1 MLGVSWGGGVA
12 QQFAA
17 FQRARCRR
25 LVLVTD
31 RGPAHPAGD
40 DDPIIPLAN
49 ARLMKLL
56 IPKSRLHVYH
66 GGHLGLVTEAAEL
79 APVVDAF
86 LAAPLPVWRVF
97 MASSGRTALTDGDF
111 YLIEQTLDPEGRQLL
126 LRVREFME
134 KSVQPVINHYWTRE
148 EFPYDLVV
156 PGIRDLGIAGQAY
169 SGYGCP
175 GGGNLLDGMIAME
188 LARVDPSIATFF
200 GVHSGLAMGSIYL
213 CGSEEQKQR
222 WLPEMARMEK
232 IGAFG
237 LTEPDVGSGA
247 AGGLTT
253 TARRDGDEW
262 VLDGQKKWIGNATFA
277 DYVVIWARSLE
288 DQQVKG
294 FVVEKGTPG
303 FAAAKMRDKIALRVV
318 QNATI
323 TLDGV
328 RVPESHR
335 LQAANSFRDTAA
347 VLRMTR
353 AGVAWMATGC
363 ARGAYEHALA
373 YARQRQQ
380 FGRPIAGF
388 QLVQDLLVR
397 MLANIT
403 SSACLCARLSALQQ
417 DGLAEDHHSA
427 LAKAFCTVRMRE
439 AVGWAREL
447 LGGNGIL
454 LENHVGRFVADS
466 EAIYS
471 YEGTREINT
480 LIVGRAITGTSAF
493 V

>member
-1 MLGVSWGGGVA
+1 
-12 QQFAA
+12 
-17 FQRARCRR
+17 
-25 LVLVTD
+25 
-31 RGPAHPAGD
+31 
-40 DDPIIPLAN
+40 
-49 ARLMKLL
+49 
-56 IPKSRLHVYH
+56 
-66 GGHLGLVTEAAEL
+66 
-79 APVVDAF
+79 
-86 LAAPLPVWRVF
+86 
-97 MASSGRTALTDGDF
+97 MASSGQPVVTGADF
-111 YLIEQTLDPEGRQLL
+111 YLIERSLDPADRQLL

-134 KSVQPVINHYWTRE
+134 KSVQPVINYYWTRE
-148 EFPYDLVV
+148 EFPHDLV
-156 PGIRDLGIAGQAY
+156 PGLRQLGIAGMAY

-175 GGGNLLDGMIAME
+175 GVKNLLDGMIAME
-188 LARVDPSIATFF
+188 LARVDSSIATFF

-222 WLPEMARMEK
+222 WLPSMARMEK

-237 LTEPDVGSGA
+237 LTEPEVGSGA

-253 TARRDGDEW
+253 TARRDGGDW

-288 DQQVKG
+288 DGQVKG

-303 FAAAKMRDKIALRVV
+303 FEASKMRDKIALRVV
-318 QNATI
+318 QNAYI

-328 RVPESHR
+328 RVPEENR
-335 LQAANSFRDTAA
+335 LQGANTFRDTAA
-347 VLRMTR
+347 VLRLTR
-353 AGVAWMATGC
+353 GGVAWMATGC

-380 FGRPIAGF
+380 FGRQIAGF

-397 MLANIT
+397 MLANVT
-403 SSACLCARLSALQQ
+403 SSACLCAQLAALQQ

-439 AVGWAREL
+439 ATGWAREL

>member
-1 MLGVSWGGGVA
+1 MPSADRVA
-12 QQFAA
+12 
-17 FQRARCRR
+17 
-25 LVLVTD
+25 VTD
-31 RGPAHPAGD
+31 A
-40 DDPIIPLAN
+40 
-49 ARLMKLL
+49 
-56 IPKSRLHVYH
+56 
-66 GGHLGLVTEAAEL
+66 
-79 APVVDAF
+79 
-86 LAAPLPVWRVF
+86 
-97 MASSGRTALTDGDF
+97 DF
-111 YLIEQTLDPEGRQLL
+111 YLLEQSLEPEGRQLL
-126 LRVREFME
+126 RQVREFME

-148 EFPYDLVV
+148 EFPHDLVQ
-156 PGIRDLGIAGQAY
+156 GLHQMGIAGTAY

-175 GGGNLLDGMIAME
+175 GGGCLLDGMIAME
-188 LARVDPSIATFF
+188 LARVDSSIATYF

-222 WLPEMARMEK
+222 WLPPMARMEK

-253 TARRDGDEW
+253 TARRDGEEW
-262 VLDGQKKWIGNATFA
+262 ILDGQKKWIGNATFA
-277 DYVVIWARSLE
+277 DYTIIWARSLE
-288 DQQVKG
+288 DGQVKG

-303 FAAAKMRDKIALRVV
+303 FETSKMHDKIALRVV
-318 QNATI
+318 QNAHI

-328 RVPESHR
+328 RVPEANR
-335 LQAANSFRDTAA
+335 LQRADSFRDTAA
-347 VLRMTR
+347 VLRLTR
-353 AGVAWMATGC
+353 AGVAWQATGC
-363 ARGAYEHALA
+363 ARGAYEHALP

-417 DGLAEDHHSA
+417 EGLAEDHHSA

-439 AVGWAREL
+439 TVGWAREL

-480 LIVGRAITGTSAF
+480 LIVGRAITGLSAF